1 MHTESVRRFS
11 LTRCTTHCACDHTP
25 SSPCQHPALHTDI
38 HDGPLTTSA
47 ELAWTGQDDSTRH
60 QTPPFLSPAKLVPTD
75 PGPRPS
81 RRGHRLG
88 RVSGQLPPTHRR
100 RARTSRPRQRQST
113 TWANGR
119 WCAVMDTG
127 PPEPAA
133 RPPLRPSTRGS
144 AMAPRLHTQ
153 RWASQARTGQRT
165 VTTLRDCTTPQ
176 EWTSASSG
184 SDAVLWAGWGS
195 PRGVSTFEK
204 VSLAFCAARLR
215 SSLAGRLRRCGF
227 ENEKGAG
234 PLASCLC
241 LRPPQPAELNVRAEE
256 LPSGTIPSYLP

>member
-119 WCAVMDTG
+119 WCAVMATG

-144 AMAPRLHTQ
+144 ATAPRLHTQ

-165 VTTLRDCTTPQ
+165 GTTLHDCTTPQ
-176 EWTSASSG
+176 EWDLCQLRKRCRPMGRMGSATG
-184 SDAVLWAGWGS
+184 SFDLREGFAGI
-195 PRGVSTFEK
+195 
-204 VSLAFCAARLR
+204 LR
-215 SSLAGRLRRCGF
+215 SSLAQLACGSLATLWLR
-227 ENEKGAG
+227 E
-234 PLASCLC
+234 
-241 LRPPQPAELNVRAEE
+241 
-256 LPSGTIPSYLP
+256 